1 MDRGGI
7 GLRILVVGATGT
19 IGKAVVEEMKD
30 SAEIICA
37 SRSKADIKVDI
48 TSVES
53 IKQMF
58 KEVGEIDAL
67 VSAAG
72 GVHYTSLETL
82 TPELNQIAVQSK
94 LLGQINLVLLGLP
107 YIKDNGSITLI
118 TGVLM
123 DDPIKTGASAAMAN
137 GGVHAF
143 VKAAAIDMPRGI
155 RINSV
160 SPTILEE
167 SFEDYGSM
175 FEGFEPVPVKRVA
188 LAYKKSILGAH
199 TGKTFYVY

>member
-1 MDRGGI
+1 M
-7 GLRILVVGATGT
+7 RILVVGATGT

>member
-30 SAEIICA
+30 RAEIICA

>member
-30 SAEIICA
+30 RAEMICA

>member
-7 GLRILVVGATGT
+7 VLRILVVGATGT

-30 SAEIICA
+30 RAEIICA